1 MLYNYVFDIDKDNK
15 YKNLFSIEDKES
27 IKAEFENFINL
38 LKNNIHYNFSN
49 NSNIIK
55 AIKKIILNELD
66 LTFLKN
72 EYEIKTILNLNE
84 EEFNIF

>member
-38 LKNNIHYNFSN
+38 LKN
-49 NSNIIK
+49 
-55 AIKKIILNELD
+55 
-66 LTFLKN
+66 
-72 EYEIKTILNLNE
+72 KTT
-84 EEFNIF
+84 